1 MEHNKLT
8 DMTQPCFYFGNK
20 AKQINGINC
29 LQISKSINKPKKS
42 LAYDVSLALCLLVF
56 EQNSQRKLNF
66 QSYLTL
72 PKGWRQI
79 SNLRMYVVNCIQT
92 HSPSPP
98 RRLLECRTIFG
109 TTFPRA
115 NAHVRNRNLRQTE
128 GSQAEKRRR

>member
-20 AKQINGINC
+20 ANQWYKLFTNQ
-29 LQISKSINKPKKS
+29 QINKPKKS